1 MIRINLLPVREAR
14 RAAVL
19 RHQGLMLTSA
29 LALGI
34 VLCIGMQ
41 LWVSTGV
48 SRERERVAES
58 QAERARL
65 AETLKKIDTFQ
76 AEAKE
81 ISRKLEIIESLE
93 RSRFGPVRLMDEI
106 VKRIPERVWLN
117 RLKLTQGVL
126 SIEGRSLD
134 NETLAAF
141 MTSLEESEYLN
152 TVELKSTRLKV
163 EDDVKVNT
171 FKLEAQ
177 LQSPTDSESA
187 SGAGADPSA

>member
-1 MIRINLLPVREAR
+1 
-14 RAAVL
+14 
-19 RHQGLMLTSA
+19 MLTSA

-152 TVELKSTRLKV
+152 RVELKSTRLKV

-177 LQSPTDSESA
+177 LQSPTDSES
-187 SGAGADPSA
+187 SPGAGADPSA

>member
-1 MIRINLLPVREAR
+1 
-14 RAAVL
+14 
-19 RHQGLMLTSA
+19 MLTSA

-141 MTSLEESEYLN
+141 MTSL
-152 TVELKSTRLKV
+152 
-163 EDDVKVNT
+163 
-171 FKLEAQ
+171 
-177 LQSPTDSESA
+177 
-187 SGAGADPSA
+187 